1 MEHDSSLSKATHF
14 AKGFLLTKRSR
25 VSRSPL
31 LDPLTATPPGVL
43 WSHCNLYRHTV
54 PGCMHLAVYALAL
67 KSKLARHPIR
77 RVVPFIHSAHLE
89 SGVAYTPMLLA
100 LHLHPDLERFFEL
113 IECFFVP
120 ALCAW

>member
-1 MEHDSSLSKATHF
+1 MKQDSNLAKATHF

-54 PGCMHLAVYALAL
+54 PGACTLQYMRWHSSQSSRATLSVVLCLSYT
-67 KSKLARHPIR
+67 RPILN
-77 RVVPFIHSAHLE
+77 LE
-89 SGVAYTPMLLA
+89 SPTLRCSWPYTCI
-100 LHLHPDLERFFEL
+100 L
-113 IECFFVP
+113 ISRDF
-120 ALCAW
+120 LN